1 MMANP
6 EMPGAQEEAAAEAV
20 QAGGT
25 SSAGSVGSVGSVSS
39 VGEAVQATAAP
50 ATAATPEVPRPR
62 RESVD
67 GDHQVGGAAQPS
79 QPAQP
84 PQAAQPAQPAQP
96 PQAAQPAEAAR
107 QPAEAR
113 RRSPASYEPEPE
125 RMPLTARVLL
135 ADFAVAVAA
144 LILLFVIEVQR
155 FGDARLHLRREAWA
169 EDLIVLFAVTAVFGV
184 VTALLV
190 RAKHAR
196 VAIVQAVVTALVLVA
211 AVTSAATGDPKPTS
225 ADLPTSTGSS
235 GNPG

>member
-39 VGEAVQATAAP
+39 LGEAVQ

-79 QPAQP
+79 QPV
-84 PQAAQPAQPAQP
+84 QAAQPAQP
-96 PQAAQPAEAAR
+96 PQAAQAAEARKPAEAR
-107 QPAEAR
+107 PPAEAR
-113 RRSPASYEPEPE
+113 RRPPASYEPEPE

>member
-25 SSAGSVGSVGSVSS
+25 SWAGSVGSVGSVSS

-79 QPAQP
+79 QPV
-84 PQAAQPAQPAQP
+84 QAAQPAQP
-96 PQAAQPAEAAR
+96 PQAAQAAEARKPAEAR